1 VSSQWVEKALREH
14 PAVVEVAVIGIPHPV
29 LGQEVKAYVVSSA
42 PLDAAELA
50 AFARARLAP
59 FEVPAHWE
67 FRESLP
73 KTPTQRIEK
82 YRLREQAGGLGEKLL
97 G

>member
-1 VSSQWVEKALREH
+1 
-14 PAVVEVAVIGIPHPV
+14 VIGVPHPV
-29 LGQEVKAYVVSSA
+29 LGQEIKAFVVA
-42 PLDAAELA
+42 REPVDPKQLA
-50 AFARARLAP
+50 AFARERLAA
-59 FEVPAHWE
+59 FEVPTHWE

-82 YRLREQAGGLGEKLL
+82 YKLREESGGLGEKLL